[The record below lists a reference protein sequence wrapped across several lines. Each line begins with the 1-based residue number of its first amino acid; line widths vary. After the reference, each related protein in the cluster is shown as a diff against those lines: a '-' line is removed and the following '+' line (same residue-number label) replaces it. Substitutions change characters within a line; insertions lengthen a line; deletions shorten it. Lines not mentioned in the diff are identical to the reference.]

1 MAGAVR
7 CVVVMKDVGLKLKR
21 MTFQYMLQA
30 TRQGGVASSNGEGV
44 ASNEESVAV
53 NEEGMAS
60 SDGFSRLLDHVEVC

>member
-1 MAGAVR
+1 
-7 CVVVMKDVGLKLKR
+7 MKDVGLKLKR

-30 TRQGGVASSNGEGV
+30 TKQGGVASSEEGVASSNGEGV

-53 NEEGMAS
+53 NEEGMAN